1 MTLRK
6 LELKDAPFMLE
17 WMHDNSVVKYMQADF
32 ASKTIDDCV
41 RFIKNS
47 SSDSQNLHLAIAD
60 EEDQYMG
67 TVSLKNIKDNTAEFA
82 ITIRSIAMGKGISKQ
97 AMKDIIDVGFNQLN
111 LSSVYWCVSPENVR
125 AVRFYDKNGYHR
137 VLPDTLNIEGYN
149 ESQISSYYWYCIEDK
164 S

>member
-47 SSDSQNLHLAIAD
+47 ASDSQNLHLAIAD